1 MRQKILIATLVLLP
15 SLVFS
20 QTVEADNY
28 GTELIWGVNKNTSG
42 GLIGGFI
49 VRKSKRLSDRMF
61 ESYGLELMNVKHPQ
75 EVRRN
80 SITGNFFIYGKSNYL
95 YSIRLQY
102 GRELILFKKAPT
114 SGVEIKAIA
123 AVGPSIGLLAPYY
136 IEYTAS
142 RGSPIVSTTEQYNPT
157 NQDHSIDQILG
168 TGRLFEG
175 LFESKFRIGANLKAA
190 MSFELGTIKSNVTGF
205 EIGGLLDAYAG
216 DITLLP
222 TAENKS
228 VFPTAFI
235 TLFYGS
241 RR

>member
-1 MRQKILIATLVLLP
+1 MPKRILLCILFITP
-15 SLVFS
+15 TLVFS
-20 QTVEADNY
+20 QQIEADIY
-28 GTELIWGVNKNTSG
+28 DTEIIWGVNKNTSG

-49 VRKSKRLSDRMF
+49 ARKSIRTSDRWF
-61 ESYGLELMNVKHPQ
+61 TTYGLELVNVKHQQ
-75 EVRRN
+75 ETRRN

-95 YSIRLQY
+95 YAIRGQY

-114 SGVEIKAIA
+114 SGVEIKAIGA
-123 AVGPSIGLLAPYY
+123 IGPSIGILAPYY
-136 IEYTAS
+136 IEYTTS
-142 RGSPIVSTTEQYNPT
+142 RSSIVSNTEQYDPFNE
-157 NQDHSIDQILG
+157 DHSIDQILG

-175 LFESKFRIGANLKAA
+175 LFQSNVRIGANLKLG

-216 DITLLP
+216 KVTLMP
-222 TAENKS
+222 TAENRS
-228 VFPTAFI
+228 FFPTAFI

>member
-1 MRQKILIATLVLLP
+1 M
-15 SLVFS
+15 
-20 QTVEADNY
+20 
-28 GTELIWGVNKNTSG
+28 
-42 GLIGGFI
+42 
-49 VRKSKRLSDRMF
+49 
-61 ESYGLELMNVKHPQ
+61 
-75 EVRRN
+75 
-80 SITGNFFIYGKSNYL
+80 
-95 YSIRLQY
+95 
-102 GRELILFKKAPT
+102 
-114 SGVEIKAIA
+114 EIKAIA

-136 IEYTAS
+136 IEYTTS
-142 RGSPIVSTTEQYNPT
+142 RSTIVSRTEQYNPT

-190 MSFELGTIKSNVTGF
+190 ISFELGTIKSNVTGF